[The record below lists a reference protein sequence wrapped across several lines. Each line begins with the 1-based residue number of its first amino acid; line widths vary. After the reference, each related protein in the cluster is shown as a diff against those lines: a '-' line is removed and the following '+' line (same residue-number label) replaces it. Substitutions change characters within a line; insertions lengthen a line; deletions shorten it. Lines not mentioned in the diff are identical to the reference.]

1 MMKQIEAK
9 SARKGVYIMIDNVA
23 CKVTDLQNSK
33 PGKHGHL
40 KCKITTQGILDGKR
54 RVIEKPGSAKLDSP
68 IIEKKVAQVISIQGE
83 IAQVMDIESYET
95 FESRIP
101 EGLKGKLI
109 EGGNVVYWI
118 VGETKALMEIK
129 S

>member
-9 SARKGVYIMIDNVA
+9 SARNGVYIIIDNVA
-23 CKVTDLQNSK
+23 CKVTDLQTSK

-40 KCKITTQGILDGKR
+40 KCKITAKGILDGKR

-101 EGLKGKLI
+101 EDLKGKLI

-118 VGETKALMEIK
+118 IGETKALMEIK